1 MADLGTDFAFEPDD
15 DGLLDL
21 DPSFRT
27 VSGRANLVAAVARR
41 LAAPFLFYDSTYG
54 KDLRAELGESL
65 TTARLARLRAA
76 IAAQARRDERVRS
89 AGVTVTFNDATR
101 AMTVRIALTDDDGPF
116 ELVLEVT
123 AAAVKLLEVSA

>member
-1 MADLGTDFAFEPDD
+1 MADLGTDFAFELDD

-27 VSGRANLVAAVARR
+27 VSGRANLVGALARR
-41 LAAPFLFYDSTYG
+41 FSSPSLFYDALYG
-54 KDLRAELGESL
+54 KDLRAELGETL
-65 TTARLARLRAA
+65 TAARLARVRSAVA
-76 IAAQARRDERVRS
+76 TQAMRDERVLS
-89 AGVTVTFNDATR
+89 AGVAVAFNDATR